1 MNTFSLTPLF
11 RHSVGFDRLDNM
23 LTRVFDNEKNSP
35 SYPPYNIEKVND
47 DQYRIT
53 MAIAGFKLEDVK
65 IMVHGDLLSV
75 NGEHKKVANDDEITY
90 LNGLIDHCMYHLST
104 DSTTNPKRIFKR
116 IFNDMASKDSTAPL
130 SIKINASL
138 IYCDYLMDKIQ
149 NQAAC

>member
-75 NGEHKKVANDDEITY
+75 NGEHKKIANDDEITY
-90 LNGLIDHCMYHLST
+90 LYKGIANRSFNRKFNLADHVKVVSAKMEDGILKIELIREVPDEAK
-104 DSTTNPKRIFKR
+104 PR
-116 IFNDMASKDSTAPL
+116 
-130 SIKINASL
+130 SIEIS
-138 IYCDYLMDKIQ
+138 
-149 NQAAC
+149 

>member
-35 SYPPYNIEKVND
+35 SYPPYNIEKIND

-53 MAIAGFKLEDVK
+53 MAIAGFKLDDVK

-75 NGEHKKVANDDEITY
+75 NGEHKKVTNDDEITY
-90 LNGLIDHCMYHLST
+90 LYKGIANRSFNRKFNLADHVKVVSAKMEDGIL
-104 DSTTNPKRIFKR
+104 RIELFREVPDEAKPR
-116 IFNDMASKDSTAPL
+116 
-130 SIKINASL
+130 SIEIS
-138 IYCDYLMDKIQ
+138 
-149 NQAAC
+149 

>member
-75 NGEHKKVANDDEITY
+75 NGEHTNITNDDEITY
-90 LNGLIDHCMYHLST
+90 LYKGIANRSFNRKFNLADHVKVVSAKMEDGILKIELT
-104 DSTTNPKRIFKR
+104 REVPDEAKPR
-116 IFNDMASKDSTAPL
+116 
-130 SIKINASL
+130 SIEIS
-138 IYCDYLMDKIQ
+138 
-149 NQAAC
+149 